1 MNMNEEDSASY
12 EVGEGLEMEVD
23 VDPLMRT
30 LTRKVVMWTLYIVD
44 TADMVN
50 TVYIVYSV
58 VSCIMKGCSN
68 FFNTLAQE
76 WNESLGDQPQHR
88 DDWDLH
94 RPKSDQNRSDLET
107 DAYQHKIVRILEQ
120 MYVYVY

>member
-1 MNMNEEDSASY
+1 MNEDDSASY

-58 VSCIMKGCSN
+58 GSCIMKGCSN
-68 FFNTLAQE
+68 FFKNFWL
-76 WNESLGDQPQHR
+76 N
-88 DDWDLH
+88 
-94 RPKSDQNRSDLET
+94 KSS
-107 DAYQHKIVRILEQ
+107 
-120 MYVYVY
+120 

>member
-1 MNMNEEDSASY
+1 MIQLITRLIPVKKPRFLLNMKTILVSRIYSCENDMLMNMNEEDSGSDK
-12 EVGEGLEMEVD
+12 VGEGPEMEVD

-30 LTRKVVMWTLYIVD
+30 ATRKVVMWTLYIVD

-68 FFNTLAQE
+68 FFKNF
-76 WNESLGDQPQHR
+76 
-88 DDWDLH
+88 
-94 RPKSDQNRSDLET
+94 
-107 DAYQHKIVRILEQ
+107 
-120 MYVYVY
+120 

>member
-1 MNMNEEDSASY
+1 MLMNMNEEDSASDKI
-12 EVGEGLEMEVD
+12 GEGPEMEVD

-30 LTRKVVMWTLYIVD
+30 VTRKVVMWTLYIVD

-68 FFNTLAQE
+68 FFKNFWL
-76 WNESLGDQPQHR
+76 N
-88 DDWDLH
+88 
-94 RPKSDQNRSDLET
+94 
-107 DAYQHKIVRILEQ
+107 
-120 MYVYVY
+120 